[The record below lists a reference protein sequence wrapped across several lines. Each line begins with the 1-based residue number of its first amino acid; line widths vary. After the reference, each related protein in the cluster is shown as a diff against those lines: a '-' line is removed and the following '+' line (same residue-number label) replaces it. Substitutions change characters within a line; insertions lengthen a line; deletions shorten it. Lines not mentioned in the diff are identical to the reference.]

1 MPPASAP
8 NDEQDRIAA
17 RATRRHAAPH
27 RTAALS
33 VADFPPS
40 RVESRYHAAGGE
52 VSVRA
57 LTTSEKQRLFEGH
70 ALFGLLAPR
79 DVDALL
85 SHARFEHYA
94 AGRLIFAKG
103 SPGRSMMAL
112 LAGSVRIGAT
122 SSNGREVVLAILN
135 AGEIFGEMALL
146 DGGERTADA
155 TAMSDCDLLVV
166 DQRDFI
172 PFLKSRSDLC
182 IKFLRLLTQRLRRTD
197 EMVETA
203 LFERLDSRLARALV
217 QLASDGGSDK
227 VAKPPF
233 RVCVSQLELSGIV
246 GAARENVNKQLRAW
260 QRAGLLELGKR
271 IIIIPDLDALEALI

>member
-1 MPPASAP
+1 MSPISAAI
-8 NDEQDRIAA
+8 DERDHVAA
-17 RATRRHAAPH
+17 RATRQAAQQRPAAPSM
-27 RTAALS
+27 AALL
-33 VADFPPS
+33 PS
-40 RVESRYHAAGGE
+40 RLESRYHAPGGE

-70 ALFGLLAPR
+70 ALFGLLAPG

-112 LAGSVRIGAT
+112 LAGSVRIGST
-122 SSNGREVVLAILN
+122 SSSGREVVLAILN

-172 PFLKSRSDLC
+172 PFLKSRGDLC
-182 IKFLRLLTQRLRRTD
+182 IEFLRLLTQRLRRTD
-197 EMVETA
+197 ELVETA

-217 QLASDGGSDK
+217 QLASDSGSDK
-227 VAKPPF
+227 VVKPPF
-233 RVCVSQLELSGIV
+233 QVRVSQLELSGIV

-271 IIIIPDLDALEALI
+271 IIVIPNLDALEALI

>member
-1 MPPASAP
+1 MPPALAADHVQ
-8 NDEQDRIAA
+8 NRITA
-17 RATRRHAAPH
+17 RAIRRQAVQH
-27 RTAALS
+27 RTA
-33 VADFPPS
+33 VAAVLPS
-40 RVESRYHAAGGE
+40 RVEPRYNAPGGE
-52 VSVRA
+52 MSVRA
-57 LTTSEKQRLFEGH
+57 LTTGEKQRFFEGH
-70 ALFGLLAPR
+70 ALFGLLAPD

-85 SHARFEHYA
+85 LHARFEHYS

-112 LAGSVRIGAT
+112 LAGSVRIGSTA
-122 SSNGREVVLAILN
+122 SNGREVVLAILN

-182 IKFLRLLTQRLRRTD
+182 IEFLRLLTQRLRRTD
-197 EMVETA
+197 ELVETA
-203 LFERLDSRLARALV
+203 LCERLDSRLARALV
-217 QLASDGGSDK
+217 QLASD
-227 VAKPPF
+227 KPPF
-233 RVCVSQLELSGIV
+233 HVCVSQLELSSIV

-260 QRAGLLELGKR
+260 QRAGLLQLGKR
-271 IIIIPDLDALEALI
+271 MIVIPDLDALEACI